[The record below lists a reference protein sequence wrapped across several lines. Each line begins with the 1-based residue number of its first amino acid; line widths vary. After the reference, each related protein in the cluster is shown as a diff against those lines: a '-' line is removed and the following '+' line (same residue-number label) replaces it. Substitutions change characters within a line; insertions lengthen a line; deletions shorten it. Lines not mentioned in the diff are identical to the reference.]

1 MSKKLIS
8 QISDPFSTG
17 GGGINFENQIQA
29 MFLLSLIIDGFSP
42 VMTEKTKRVCF
53 QAKRLNINTD
63 DLVVYTYRGQNEG
76 KLLCQIKHKIVV
88 GANNNIFKSVICAA
102 WEDFNNENFDKER
115 DRIALITA
123 NISASALSSFQFIH
137 QQALYAVDEKDFFN
151 RIETPAFSNLKNS
164 EKIEIVKK
172 CILLNNNNMTSRDF
186 DIWRFFRVFTILLVD
201 LDYEESIIRTLSTSL
216 INCNSS
222 MDARLVWSK
231 LVEYTSKCD
240 QNGAS
245 INKENFDKY
254 IMSFFSKK
262 EKQLQI
268 PPLPISIIDSFV
280 PTVVLIGS
288 WKESNKYDHVIIEEI
303 SGMKYSEFEGK
314 AKSMLLQNS
323 NYIRL
328 ENGCWT
334 VVHKEELLAQC
345 KDLIFED
352 YLNRLFDA
360 TIKVLRQNSKRV
372 ISNNPYYISS
382 GDEYDNSTALRLSLV
397 DSCCLLKKLNGNFSH
412 CNSSKIETGSGKV
425 VNRLLSEAD
434 WTTWANLNDCL
445 ESFAEISPNVYLDK
459 IECNILNKKQ
469 DVLELFPKQN
479 QNLFFSTDYISSL
492 IFSLMILAWSPDYLV
507 RTITIL
513 GLLESLPYEKTNF
526 GITPL
531 AAIISI
537 LLPWYPQT
545 LADLNKR
552 KNALKSL
559 EKDNP
564 EIYWQVLIRLLPDF
578 TSATSENPKPKYLSL
593 AIPDKISVTYS
604 EIYAVYDY
612 LLELAIELAHN
623 QPEKQIY
630 LVDQIRYMNEENLTA
645 FLKEIEDNIALYSK
659 NDSFL
664 IWLHLKEQ
672 LFIINPTEKM
682 VIFRQLD
689 KIHNLIQ
696 SLEPDDIR
704 IKYKELYLGN
714 SKLLNE
720 ENNSIDWDFIENKK
734 TESILEIYKKYG
746 VEEVEKFGYS
756 VKNIFDVA
764 SKLGKKLN
772 DSELSNIL
780 ELYHSDKISKE
791 FISPLIEAFSYSNGP
806 ENIVSDTTRNMPKE
820 RQIELFSMI
829 PFSMRLY
836 KVINSVLEDDTE
848 YWKTANMPY
857 ILLKDDL
864 KEINMITNKLILSKR
879 YVTAINL
886 IGHSDFKSYCCV
898 DDIYKLLN
906 LAGTKKANENKKL
919 DNYAVK
925 KIFEW
930 LTSQENINLIELS
943 DLEFIYL
950 PILIKDYGILPKVL
964 KSRISLDADYFCSL
978 IDLYYKKDNSI
989 KLNDT
994 LIDKLSRILFHFKVV
1009 PGINLSGKFDEV
1021 IFNKWLN
1028 DVKNWSIAN
1037 DKYELTMHTVG
1048 SGLAYAD
1055 LDKSGLPDRVIV
1067 GELNKFENDELRRG
1081 YFLGVINKRGLYTID
1096 SEAKPEL
1103 QLAKTYSDRAEVAE
1117 KEGYSRYATVLKELS
1132 EEYFKE
1138 AEKVLDEYRKRN
1150 NV

>member
-1 MSKKLIS
+1 M
-8 QISDPFSTG
+8 
-17 GGGINFENQIQA
+17 
-29 MFLLSLIIDGFSP
+29 
-42 VMTEKTKRVCF
+42 
-53 QAKRLNINTD
+53 
-63 DLVVYTYRGQNEG
+63 
-76 KLLCQIKHKIVV
+76 
-88 GANNNIFKSVICAA
+88 
-102 WEDFNNENFDKER
+102 
-115 DRIALITA
+115 
-123 NISASALSSFQFIH
+123 
-137 QQALYAVDEKDFFN
+137 
-151 RIETPAFSNLKNS
+151 
-164 EKIEIVKK
+164 
-172 CILLNNNNMTSRDF
+172 
-186 DIWRFFRVFTILLVD
+186 
-201 LDYEESIIRTLSTSL
+201 
-216 INCNSS
+216 
-222 MDARLVWSK
+222 
-231 LVEYTSKCD
+231 
-240 QNGAS
+240 
-245 INKENFDKY
+245 
-254 IMSFFSKK
+254 
-262 EKQLQI
+262 
-268 PPLPISIIDSFV
+268 
-280 PTVVLIGS
+280 
-288 WKESNKYDHVIIEEI
+288 
-303 SGMKYSEFEGK
+303 
-314 AKSMLLQNS
+314 
-323 NYIRL
+323 
-328 ENGCWT
+328 
-334 VVHKEELLAQC
+334 
-345 KDLIFED
+345 
-352 YLNRLFDA
+352 
-360 TIKVLRQNSKRV
+360 
-372 ISNNPYYISS
+372 
-382 GDEYDNSTALRLSLV
+382 
-397 DSCCLLKKLNGNFSH
+397 LKKLNGIFSH
-412 CNSSKIETGSGKV
+412 CDSSKLEAGLGKV
-425 VNRLLSEAD
+425 VNSLLNKAD
-434 WTTWANLNDCL
+434 WTTWVNLNDCL
-445 ESFAEISPNVYLDK
+445 ESLAEISPIVYLNK

-593 AIPDKISVTYS
+593 AIPDKIRVTYS
-604 EIYAVYDY
+604 EIYAVYNY
-612 LLELAIELAHN
+612 LLELAIDLANN

-645 FLKEIEDNIALYSK
+645 FLKEMEDNIPLNSK
-659 NDSFL
+659 NDSFQ

-672 LFIINPTEKM
+672 LFRIKPTEKM

-689 KIHNLIQ
+689 KIQNLIQ
-696 SLEPDDIR
+696 LLEPDDIR
-704 IKYKELYLGN
+704 IKYKELYLSN
-714 SKLLNE
+714 WILLNE
-720 ENNSIDWDFIENKK
+720 ETNPIDWDSIENEK
-734 TESILEIYKKYG
+734 TDAILEIYKKYG

-756 VKNIFDVA
+756 VENIFDVA

-772 DSELSNIL
+772 HSELSNIL
-780 ELYHSDKISKE
+780 ELYKSEKLSKE
-791 FISPLIEAFSYSNGP
+791 FISPVIEAFSYSNGP
-806 ENIVSDTTRNMPKE
+806 DKIVSDTFRNMTKE
-820 RQIELFSMI
+820 MQIELFSMI
-829 PFSMRLY
+829 PFSMKLY
-836 KVINSVLEDDTE
+836 AVINLMLKDDKE
-848 YWKTANMPY
+848 YWKTATFPFALSENE
-857 ILLKDDL
+857 L
-864 KEINMITNKLILSKR
+864 KEMNNITNKLISSKR
-879 YVTAINL
+879 YITAINL
-886 IGHSDFKSYCCV
+886 IGHSKFEDYCTV
-898 DDIYKLLN
+898 EDIFELLN
-906 LAGTKKANENKKL
+906 LAGTKKSSEKIKL
-919 DNYAVK
+919 DNYAVE
-925 KIFEW
+925 KIFKW
-930 LTSQENINLIELS
+930 LNSQENIDLKELS

-978 IDLYYKKDNSI
+978 IDLYYKKDNPI

-994 LIDKLSRILFHFKVV
+994 LIDRLSRILFHFKVV

-1138 AEKVLDEYRKRN
+1138 AEMVLDEYRKRN